1 LFRDAIVEE
10 IENAPDNR
18 FIQLA
23 QLPPRRIR
31 VLDGRNRSPGINKQ
45 DQ

>member
-10 IENAPDNR
+10 VENATSDR
-18 FIQLA
+18 LIQLA

-31 VLDGRNRSPGINKQ
+31 VLNGGNRSPPLA
-45 DQ
+45 D